1 MFRGNM
7 VGEHRKGAYTMLCTI
22 LHWLPSDFLPFFAC
36 QAALFFVDYQLSYL
50 SLEALLFKV
59 GLSSVRKNAGKSVVS
74 TSVIGL
80 V

>member
-1 MFRGNM
+1 M
-7 VGEHRKGAYTMLCTI
+7 I
-22 LHWLPSDFLPFFAC
+22 LHWLPSDFLHFFAC

-50 SLEALLFKV
+50 SLEALLFNV

>member
-1 MFRGNM
+1 
-7 VGEHRKGAYTMLCTI
+7 
-22 LHWLPSDFLPFFAC
+22 
-36 QAALFFVDYQLSYL
+36 VDYQLSYL